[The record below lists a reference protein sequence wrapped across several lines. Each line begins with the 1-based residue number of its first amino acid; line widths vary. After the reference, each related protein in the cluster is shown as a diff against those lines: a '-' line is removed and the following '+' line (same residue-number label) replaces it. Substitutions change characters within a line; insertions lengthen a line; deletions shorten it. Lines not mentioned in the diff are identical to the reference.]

1 MPAFLLFGGRRSRL
15 RPLVTGDQSA
25 LMSDRPTHPPGH
37 PAPVTATYEQMN
49 VFGSSTGI
57 RVRVPRGHPLPNAPI
72 GHGWVVAEEHL
83 EEC

>member
-1 MPAFLLFGGRRSRL
+1 
-15 RPLVTGDQSA
+15 
-25 LMSDRPTHPPGH
+25 
-37 PAPVTATYEQMN
+37 MN